1 MSLTTQH
8 STFRKLVETERPLVL
23 PGAHDA
29 LSALLIK
36 QAGFKAYFIGGFPL
50 VGARYGVPDIGLVAL
65 GEISAGI
72 RDIMA
77 VTDLPVLVDVDNG
90 YGDVKNV
97 VYSMQT
103 YEKMGAQAVF
113 FEDQVSPKRCGHI
126 AGKTL
131 LSCEQMESRIRAAAE
146 NRINSDTFII
156 ARTDAR
162 EVYSLDEALRRGERY
177 ARAGADGIFIEA
189 PETVEELEL
198 IARHLDMPL
207 MANMLEGGRTPIL
220 KPAELEDLGYRI
232 VIYGISLL
240 MRATRAM
247 QDCLKDISSNEF
259 KLMGTGIGFEEYKR
273 AVGFHRWADI
283 ESRYSVPEDTQ
294 RSE

>member
-198 IARHLDMPL
+198 IGRHLDMPL